1 MAPSASTATMLLLL
15 SFLVAAVT
23 SPSRQTAHAAR
34 DVLQEAEAPLPG
46 RPGCE
51 DGTPGAAP
59 AEAEEPFSELVR
71 EWELGF
77 VPVEAPAAV
86 SSSSAQAPAGP
97 ASSSA
102 RDGASVEEDV
112 VVRRALL
119 LPPGSW
125 LKKSVLIHP

>member
-77 VPVEAPAAV
+77 VPVEAQAAV

-102 RDGASVEEDV
+102 MG
-112 VVRRALL
+112 LL
-119 LPPGSW
+119 WRKMWWFDEPYFYRPAPGS
-125 LKKSVLIHP
+125 KNQY